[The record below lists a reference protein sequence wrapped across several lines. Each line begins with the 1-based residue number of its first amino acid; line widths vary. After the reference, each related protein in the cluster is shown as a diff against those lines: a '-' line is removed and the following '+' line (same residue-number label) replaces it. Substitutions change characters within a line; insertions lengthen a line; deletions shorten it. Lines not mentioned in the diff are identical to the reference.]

1 MSQRNKS
8 DNKYSLRLFFG
19 ALPEIIRFHTLIGI
33 LMVALGW
40 VINQLIKGVAQAGG
54 GAITTANM
62 ARSLLSWRT
71 PLLLVLIVALAVL
84 FVVLELFAQIYMCDD
99 ILAGRAIRMTALVRR
114 SFAAVRRFFNPGG
127 AAILLYIIVAAS
139 LYGLGFSASQAS
151 GFYLPSYA
159 LDVIFSTPLYII
171 AYCAVMALVFVLG
184 LFVIFTLHA
193 VLLDGRRPGEGLRHS
208 AGLFRRHWK
217 RFLPGMLAVFFL
229 GTVAIGAA
237 FMILNLP
244 GTGLNA
250 AMADLPRGYV
260 VDPEALF
267 NATASQMDYRVTAF
281 RFLSVFVTF
290 FRNYVLA
297 MMVMLLGTV
306 LIMWVTLCYF
316 AYTGGEGHGEAP
328 RTARQRHG
336 KSIVVIVLML
346 VVILLVSSLGAVFF
360 NDMLMRAEP
369 AHIVAHR
376 TGGVMASE
384 NSLEGVAA
392 AIEKG
397 CYGCETDVQR
407 TGDGGYI
414 INHDDDFRRLTG
426 VGKKPGEMTMAE
438 IAGLR
443 IKDTTGSGAELP
455 VPTAEEML
463 LAVRGRV
470 KLFLELKGV
479 SADRRMADDLV
490 RLIQKLD
497 CADDIVFISLQYDV
511 IDYVERTYPE
521 FETGVLMFG
530 GIGDIARLNCD
541 LLIMEEHM
549 ATDDRIDEIHS
560 LGKKAYVWT
569 VNTREGLH
577 YFLNSDAD
585 GVITD
590 QIERAMEVQA
600 ELDARTD
607 YDVIIDK
614 FDDLWMD

>member
-1 MSQRNKS
+1 M
-8 DNKYSLRLFFG
+8 
-19 ALPEIIRFHTLIGI
+19 
-33 LMVALGW
+33 LGK
-40 VINQLIKGVAQAGG
+40 LIKHEFRATGRIMLPLL
-54 GAITTANM
+54 GAEL
-62 ARSLLSWRT
+62 LLS
-71 PLLLVLIVALAVL
+71 V
-84 FVVLELFAQIYMCDD
+84 
-99 ILAGRAIRMTALVRR
+99 LAGLSIRGLDHMENMSFLGVTYVMT
-114 SFAAVRRFFNPGG
+114 
-127 AAILLYIIVAAS
+127 
-139 LYGLGFSASQAS
+139 
-151 GFYLPSYA
+151 
-159 LDVIFSTPLYII
+159 
-171 AYCAVMALVFVLG
+171 
-184 LFVIFTLHA
+184 
-193 VLLDGRRPGEGLRHS
+193 
-208 AGLFRRHWK
+208 
-217 RFLPGMLAVFFL
+217 LAVFFL

-237 FMILNLP
+237 FVILNLP

-281 RFLSVFVTF
+281 RFLSLFVTL
-290 FRNYVLA
+290 FRNYVLT

-316 AYTGGEGHGEAP
+316 AYIGGEGRGEAP
-328 RTARQRHG
+328 QTARQRHG
-336 KSIVVIVLML
+336 KSIVVIALML
-346 VVILLVSSLGAVFF
+346 VLMLLVSSLAAVFF
-360 NDMLMRAEP
+360 NDVLMRAEP

-392 AIEKG
+392 AVEKG

-438 IAGLR
+438 IAELR

-614 FDDLWMD
+614 FDELWMD